1 MNKQAVLLG
10 ALAGLIV
17 QIGAGSV
24 MGILWVGGNV
34 RGVLTLL
41 IIAALAS
48 AFTCG
53 VVAAVIA
60 GRKQI
65 THGVAAALILLVA
78 STINNIFTG
87 HFHLVW
93 LFAGVA
99 LAPAMGCLGAGAVA
113 LARTGASRR

>member
-1 MNKQAVLLG
+1 MNKRAVPFG

-17 QIGAGSV
+17 QIGAGSL

-34 RGVLTLL
+34 PGVLTVL

-53 VVAAVIA
+53 AVAAVNA

-65 THGVAAALILLVA
+65 THGVAAALILLLA

-87 HFHLVW
+87 NFDLGG
-93 LFAGVA
+93 LFIGATRPRNRVSW
-99 LAPAMGCLGAGAVA
+99 CWSSSLG
-113 LARTGASRR
+113 TT